1 MAGANAI
8 KRLTFLFKFGLIER
22 AAKDCAVPCENP
34 MYVSDG
40 APVTSRIY

>member
-8 KRLTFLFKFGLIER
+8 KRLTLLFNDGFIER

-34 MYVSDG
+34 IYVSDG
-40 APVTSRIY
+40 TPVVSRIY